1 MKNAANKPSNQTVT
15 TDLERRLLVM
25 LEEKNAVIGELQQQV
40 KSFAQQVD
48 WFTRQVFGQKSEK
61 RDMTDNPYQ
70 TTIADVLKTLPE
82 LPKAKEEEKQTF
94 TVTRGKAKKNTLEGS
109 PDDSGIR
116 FDPSVP
122 VEEITLSAPELSNR
136 SI

>member
-1 MKNAANKPSNQTVT
+1 
-15 TDLERRLLVM
+15 M